1 MKNNDM
7 INVTEHKENI
17 GTAWNWDLM
26 NWSPVQ
32 YYWLNRVYR
41 KK

>member
-7 INVTEHKENI
+7 IDVTEHHENI
-17 GTAWNWDLM
+17 GTAWNYSIM

-32 YYWLNRVYR
+32 FYWDDYDKRR
-41 KK
+41 